1 MADALWSCFFFLL
14 DVSIRMQVKFQSRS
28 DWISNCCLDIRAA
41 SQSCLYKFNYF
52 WYFSYCLLVLI
63 KLFEEVLKLLVKTVQ
78 VNFVVK
84 TLLYYYC
91 VYYEIYLNSL
101 YQKVQKFHLI
111 MNYPVAGRRL
121 NTSAACCSQA
131 AVSWTSPEWSFFLF
145 WQNIFK

>member
-1 MADALWSCFFFLL
+1 MKLCFRTKSLKKTMRRLNQIERYGFLCQVADALWSCFFFLL

-101 YQKVQKFHLI
+101 
-111 MNYPVAGRRL
+111 
-121 NTSAACCSQA
+121 
-131 AVSWTSPEWSFFLF
+131 
-145 WQNIFK
+145 